1 MQALGML
8 QQKASLRA
16 PKNDPAAPEITF
28 SAEQISEAEIAII
41 RCALAHALWMPDTQ
55 VVTFWDM
62 PSQRAH
68 WVRQG
73 LYISP
78 GPLRSRHMLKGH
90 CRALQPLKTSRSN

>member
-68 WVRQG
+68 WVRQVSMSHQGRSG
-73 LYISP
+73 LGICS
-78 GPLRSRHMLKGH
+78 KGIVAP
-90 CRALQPLKTSRSN
+90 CSL